1 MSNIPYEAQQRLPIT
16 VEQIKLQIAKGMA
29 VSGDELRRAIEW
41 SVGHPLD
48 HRLREVIS
56 MFSVA
61 AVKRRGRPSSSK
73 ARDDFA
79 LKEVDERYPE
89 LLQEYEED
97 ARQRRLSAA
106 ADGTALPSAQR
117 TPSELAYTDNSAG
130 DEGRISQTSVGRRF
144 VTSIPHGRTVIFV
157 QQNTTSIPMISKP
170 KSSACFLAR
179 RDHNYSGDFA

>member
-61 AVKRRGRPSSSK
+61 AVKQRGRPSSSK

-117 TPSELAYTDNSAG
+117 TPSELAYTTILQEMKEDFPNIGWEALRNKHTAWKNGHFCSAEHNINSDDFEA
-130 DEGRISQTSVGRRF
+130 EIERLF
-144 VTSIPHGRTVIFV
+144 PHPPR
-157 QQNTTSIPMISKP
+157 S
-170 KSSACFLAR
+170 
-179 RDHNYSGDFA
+179 